1 MTIHLNRRH
10 LLLSGAGLTLAGC
23 AANGLTPAEAARLLP
38 SAQAAMDRHVAA
50 GHVPGISVGVR
61 MPDGQD
67 VFLEAGSL
75 DFDGAAMADQDTLW
89 RIYSM
94 TKPITG
100 AAAALLVEDG
110 ILTLDTPVT
119 QFIPEFAN
127 MSVVVDRTSGLE
139 ARPATRTMTIRHLL
153 THTAGFTYHFF
164 GDQPVANAYSRAG
177 IFPVTGYNLSPR
189 DIDGPKVRDLD
200 AMARALADIPLMYEP
215 GTEYLYSISLDVLGL
230 VIQRASGMSFP
241 DFVQRRLFDP
251 IGMDDTVWRLRGA
264 GDRRRFAALYNYA
277 DGGRE
282 VVDPV
287 AETAYAEPVTLFAGG
302 AGLVSSA
309 RDYLAFLTTILDDG
323 RAGRVRV
330 MTPDTARMIRTDIL
344 PEGVNPENGA
354 FRFGFGGGIGLPD
367 GDTPGEFG
375 WGGAAGTQ
383 GWLDP
388 VRRTA
393 GTIMLQQFGQ
403 SAPVAGDVRAAIAAD
418 IAAA

>member
-100 AAAALLVEDG
+100 AAAALLIEDG
-110 ILTLDTPVT
+110 VLTLDTPVA

-127 MSVVVDRTSGLE
+127 MTVVTDRTASLE

-287 AETAYAEPVTLFAGG
+287 AETAFAEPVTLFAGG
-302 AGLVSSA
+302 GKGVGQLRAHAHALAALTGKKKGQKGSCGHAMSPYDSR
-309 RDYLAFLTTILDDG
+309 RDG
-323 RAGRVRV
+323 
-330 MTPDTARMIRTDIL
+330 
-344 PEGVNPENGA
+344 
-354 FRFGFGGGIGLPD
+354 
-367 GDTPGEFG
+367 
-375 WGGAAGTQ
+375 
-383 GWLDP
+383 
-388 VRRTA
+388 
-393 GTIMLQQFGQ
+393 
-403 SAPVAGDVRAAIAAD
+403 
-418 IAAA
+418 

>member
-10 LLLSGAGLTLAGC
+10 LMLSGAGLALAGC
-23 AANGLTPAEAARLLP
+23 AGGITPAEAARLLP
-38 SAQAAMDRHVAA
+38 STQAAMDRHVAA

-61 MPDGQD
+61 LPEGQN

-75 DFDGAAMADQDTLW
+75 DFDGATPADEDTLW

-100 AAAALLVEDG
+100 AAAALLIEDG
-110 ILTLDTPVT
+110 LLTLDTPVT
-119 QFIPEFAN
+119 WLIPEFAN
-127 MSVVVDRTSGLE
+127 LTVLTNRTLSPE
-139 ARPATRTMTIRHLL
+139 FPPPVTRTMTVRHLL
-153 THTAGFTYHFF
+153 THTAGFTYHFI
-164 GDQPVANAYSRAG
+164 GDHPVATAYSRAG
-177 IFPVTGYNLSPR
+177 IFPFTGYNLSPR

-200 AMARALADIPLMYEP
+200 DLARALAPIPLTYEP
-215 GTEYLYSISLDVLGL
+215 GTEYRYSISLDVLGL
-230 VIQRASGMSFP
+230 VIQRASGRSFP

-264 GDRRRFAALYNYA
+264 ADRRRFAALYNYA

-287 AETAYAEPVTLFAGG
+287 ATTAYAEPVTLFAGG
-302 AGLVSSA
+302 AGLVSST

-330 MTPDTARMIRTDIL
+330 MAPETARMIRTDIL

-354 FRFGFGGGIGLPD
+354 FRVGFGGGVGLPD
-367 GDTPGEFG
+367 SDTAGEFG

-388 VRRTA
+388 MRRTA

-403 SAPVAGDVRAAIAAD
+403 SAPVAGDIRAAIATD